1 VEEVNTRE
9 YFYGPVFILG
19 KLRFVWFAENLLD
32 GTPEGAKKIGQEL
45 AKGYA
50 ENNLPLEPAE
60 TVARFKSDG
69 NYVMAHL
76 GPEGDARPVIALN
89 PGEAQTQEFE
99 GGAAQQEEAQ
109 TKMDPVEEIPYDKVG
124 DTTFMAKVNW

>member
-1 VEEVNTRE
+1 VEEVTTRE

-19 KLRFVWFAENLLD
+19 KLRFVWFSENLLD
-32 GTPEGAKKIGQEL
+32 GTPEGAKKIGQDL

-50 ENNLPLEPAE
+50 DNNLPLKPAG

-76 GPEGDARPVIALN
+76 GPEGNARPVIALN
-89 PGEAQTQEFE
+89 PGEAETQEFD
-99 GGAAQQEEAQ
+99 GGATQQEEAQ
-109 TKMDPVEEIPYDKVG
+109 IKMDPVEEIPFDKIG
-124 DTTFMAKVNW
+124 DTTFLGKVNW